1 MRHPNLRSRDGF
13 ALPFALLAMVVI
25 GAIVTGGFYVAS
37 QEGRVSMSSD
47 LGAQGLSV
55 AEYGLETAF
64 GTWTNSTLWNATD
77 PVLGG
82 VFSNGG
88 RELGTYQLTVL
99 PVANNL
105 YMIESQG
112 QVTRG
117 PRTATRRVS
126 GFVRTTNFSMP
137 YQSAMTVYG
146 QLEASGNSTITGVD
160 RCGGD
165 GTVPGI
171 YAKDEESI
179 TGLVQGSGPNARER
193 IIGDPEPVVED
204 ETMTTETLSDYGGI
218 DLVGLI
224 ANANRIYA
232 GNPAHPQGMAPAT
245 TTNEWGQTVCDK
257 TVDLNWGDPL
267 EANQPCSHYYPII
280 YSPGNMKLDV
290 GKGQGILIVG
300 GDLLIDGNI
309 EFSGIVIVLG
319 SFTMMGT
326 GSKINGTVIVMG
338 DGSVE
343 TLNIQEGN
351 AQVQYD
357 SCVINEALN
366 SNLRI
371 RPLASRSWVMDTPP
385 LSSLGG

>member
-1 MRHPNLRSRDGF
+1 MSYPNLRPRDGF

-47 LGAQGLSV
+47 LGAQGLNA

-82 VFSNGG
+82 VFSDGG

-105 YMIESQG
+105 YMIESEG
-112 QVTRG
+112 QVIRG
-117 PRTATRRVS
+117 TRTATRRVS
-126 GFVRTTNFSMP
+126 GFVRTANVSLP

-160 RCGGD
+160 RCGAD

-171 YAKDEESI
+171 YARDESAI

-193 IIGDPEPVVED
+193 IVGEPEPVMED
-204 ETMTTETLSDYGGI
+204 ATMTESTLNDFGDI
-218 DLVGLI
+218 DVDGLI
-224 ANANRIYA
+224 ASATKIYT
-232 GNPAHPQGMAPAT
+232 GDPAHPQGMAPAT
-245 TTNEWGQTVCDK
+245 TTNSWGETVCDK
-257 TVDLNWGDPL
+257 TVEPNWGDPV
-267 EANQPCSHYYPII
+267 EADQPCSHYYPII
-280 YSPGNMKLDV
+280 YSTGNMKLTT
-290 GKGQGILIVG
+290 GKGQGVLIVA
-300 GDLLIDGNI
+300 GDLHIDGNI
-309 EFSGIVIVLG
+309 EFSGIVIVMG
-319 SFTMMGT
+319 TFTMMGT
-326 GSKINGTVIVMG
+326 GSKINGTVIVQG
-338 DGSVE
+338 DGSVD
-343 TLNIQEGN
+343 TLSIQEGD
-351 AQVQYD
+351 ATVQYD